1 MASLNE
7 IVYNIKNLASAGDS
21 NIEFDLSN
29 RQIQFWIHYY
39 RAEIIKNFSMKG
51 QSLPYEFYQRHD
63 VQRTDLPYI
72 DGMEDLL
79 SEDAL
84 NTPYALLVYS
94 QSTFHEAELN
104 ETLNTDGV
112 RYIESD
118 VDYHGRSFFEHDGL
132 RNAGDF
138 GHIEMSLPSLVNVN
152 HGIANLQVRKS
163 YSVKH
168 QNTQS
173 VPVPIVSDDE
183 YTNSKFNRFT
193 RDSVKAY
200 VSYEGGQG
208 VRLKIGRLQGM
219 FTRPRDSHLS
229 LPDPR
234 LEAIPYQVFMRL
246 LLNDPTT
253 ASSWNNNDDTYPIP
267 QYLVKDLTQ
276 GALSM
281 VQVQLSTPADN
292 ITDNADT
299 TKIIQPQAQ
308 RQVRNSS

>member
-1 MASLNE
+1 MATLNE
-7 IVYNIKNLASAGDS
+7 IVYNIKNLATSGDS
-21 NIEFDLSN
+21 NIENDLSN
-29 RQIQFWIHYY
+29 RQIQFWINYY

-51 QSLPYEFYQRHD
+51 QSVPYEFYQRHD

-79 SEDAL
+79 SDNAL
-84 NTPYALLVYS
+84 ESPFALLVYS
-94 QSTFHEAELN
+94 QTTFNEAGLT
-104 ETLNTDGV
+104 ETLSGDG
-112 RYIESD
+112 YIEPD

-132 RNAGDF
+132 RQAADF

-163 YSVKH
+163 YRIKH

-193 RDSVKAY
+193 KDSVKAY

-208 VRLKIGRLQGM
+208 VSLKIGRLQGM
-219 FTRPRDSHLS
+219 FTRPADSTLT
-229 LPDPR
+229 LPSPR

-276 GALSM
+276 GALSLM
-281 VQVQLSTPADN
+281 QVQLSTVADK

>member
-63 VQRTDLPYI
+63 AQRTDLPYI
-72 DGMEDLL
+72 DGMEGLL
-79 SEDAL
+79 SDDAL
-84 NTPYALLVYS
+84 ESPFALLVYS
-94 QSTFHEAELN
+94 QTTFHEADLTEALSG
-104 ETLNTDGV
+104 DG
-112 RYIESD
+112 YIEPD

-138 GHIEMSLPSLVNVN
+138 GHIEISLPSLVNVN
-152 HGIANLQVRKS
+152 NGIANLQVRKS
-163 YSVKH
+163 YQIKH
-168 QNTQS
+168 QNTS
-173 VPVPIVSDDE
+173 GVPVPIVSDDE

-193 RDSVKAY
+193 KDSVKAY
-200 VSYEGGQG
+200 ISYEGGQG

-219 FTRPRDSHLS
+219 FARVADSNLS
-229 LPDPR
+229 FPGGT
-234 LEAIPYQVFMRL
+234 LEAIPYQVSMKL
-246 LLNDPTT
+246 LLNDPTAAT
-253 ASSWNNNDDTYPIP
+253 SWNDNDDNYPIP
-267 QYLVKDLTQ
+267 QYLIKDLTQ

>member
-39 RAEIIKNFSMKG
+39 RAELIKNFSMKG

-63 VQRTDLPYI
+63 AQRADLPYI
-72 DGMEDLL
+72 DGMEGLL
-79 SEDAL
+79 SDNAL
-84 NTPYALLVYS
+84 ESPFALLVYS
-94 QSTFHEAELN
+94 QTTFHEADLTEALSG
-104 ETLNTDGV
+104 DG
-112 RYIESD
+112 YIEPD

-132 RNAGDF
+132 RQAADF
-138 GHIEMSLPSLVNVN
+138 GHIEISLPSLLNVN
-152 HGIANLQVRKS
+152 NGIANLQVRKS
-163 YSVKH
+163 YQVKN

-219 FTRPRDSHLS
+219 FTRASDSHLTS
-229 LPDPR
+229 PNPR
-234 LEAIPYQVFMRL
+234 LEAIPYQVSMKL

-253 ASSWNNNDDTYPIP
+253 ASSWDNNDNTYPIP
-267 QYLVKDLTQ
+267 QYLIKDLTQ

-281 VQVQLSTPADN
+281 VQVQLNAPADN